1 MGRICV
7 QGKRELQGEVAVQG
21 SKNAALPI
29 MAAAL
34 LHKGST
40 VLHNCPKISD
50 VFVMEQILRQ
60 LGVVTHWE
68 GHSLL
73 LDCRQ
78 VCGYSIPASET
89 EKMRAS
95 VLLAGSLLGRKK
107 YVCMGYPGGCVI
119 GHRPIDLHLE
129 VFTRMGAYKD
139 EDGKQLKITADSLR
153 GIRYRFPKVSVGATE
168 NAVLAAV
175 AGEGWTMLENAARE
189 PEVTALC
196 SFLKKMGVRIEN
208 DGRGTLC
215 ILGGCL
221 LSDVEFAIPPD
232 RIVAGT
238 FLLAGA
244 AMRSRITLLQAPSRQ
259 LNSLLTL
266 YKKMGGQ
273 YLVSGG
279 TLETDSR
286 GVRCALPLTETGVY
300 PGFPTDL
307 QPLLMAVCCTLQG
320 ESRIRENVFD
330 NRFRVAEPLKKM
342 GAKIKIRDTYAEVQG
357 PAVLK
362 GCRVKAMDLRAG
374 AALVIAALYAEGE
387 TIIDS
392 CEYIERGYETLYQD
406 INLLGGRIRKEND
419 SIDETE
425 TTGIFEKN
433 QTETTGWSA
442 KE

>member
-107 YVCMGYPGGCVI
+107 CVCMGCPGGCVI

-175 AGEGWTMLENAARE
+175 AGEGWTILENAARE

-286 GVRCALPLTETGVY
+286 GVRCALPLTETEVY

-307 QPLLMAVCCTLQG
+307 QSLLMAVCCTLQG

-342 GAKIKIRDTYAEVQG
+342 GAKIKIRDTYAEIQG

>member
-1 MGRICV
+1 M

-107 YVCMGYPGGCVI
+107 CVCMGYPGGCVI

-175 AGEGWTMLENAARE
+175 AGEGWTILENAARE

-286 GVRCALPLTETGVY
+286 GVRSALPLTETGVY

-342 GAKIKIRDTYAEVQG
+342 GAKIKIRDTYAEIQG

>member
-1 MGRICV
+1 M

-175 AGEGWTMLENAARE
+175 AGEGWTILENAARE

-286 GVRCALPLTETGVY
+286 GVRCALPLTETEVY